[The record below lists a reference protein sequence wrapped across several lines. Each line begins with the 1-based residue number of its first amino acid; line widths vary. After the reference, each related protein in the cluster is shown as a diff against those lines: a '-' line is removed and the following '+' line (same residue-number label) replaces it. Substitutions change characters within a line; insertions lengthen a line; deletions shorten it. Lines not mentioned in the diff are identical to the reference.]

1 MKKKILTL
9 LSIIII
15 LPLLILGCSSSSPKE
30 SVVGFLEGVKN
41 MDKEAFNSYLLE
53 ENKEEFERFIKKS
66 NFANSTEL
74 LKLFSDVSWKIES
87 SNVQKD
93 NAEVVVKITA
103 IDMKSLLSEVM
114 GEIVSTTLEDVFSGK
129 QIDENDLREK
139 MDKYVLDK
147 AQDKKLEKK
156 TSMIVFKLR
165 KNKENKKWE
174 IMNPEEI
181 ADVYGL
187 EAIKELNISN
197 LGLILNN

>member
-1 MKKKILTL
+1 LKKKILTL

-15 LPLLILGCSSSSPKE
+15 LPLLILGCSSSSSKE

-187 EAIKELNISN
+187 EALKEFIV
-197 LGLILNN
+197 NN

>member
-15 LPLLILGCSSSSPKE
+15 LPLLILGCSSSSSKE

-187 EAIKELNISN
+187 EALKEFIV
-197 LGLILNN
+197 NN